1 MYDHAS
7 EINKHIW
14 HLETMSWSRAMASIK
29 AATERDPREAS
40 NRQASKPVPSRLV
53 IYLLLCLLVFCAPD
67 VPAAEIAVCFTP
79 EYGLTP
85 SCTQKVVEALTG
97 AKQSVLV
104 QAYSFTS
111 APIAKALV
119 DAHRRGVQVKVI
131 LDRSNR
137 TAHYSAATF
146 LAHAGIPVWIDAQH
160 AIAHNKI
167 MIIDDSTILTGSFN
181 FTKAAE
187 QQNAE
192 NLLTIR
198 DAALAEQY
206 TVNWQKHLQHSEPY
220 EGGAALSSEKSTVAA
235 ERPPIHPGAV
245 RGNKRSHIYQWPGCS
260 SYDTISERNRVEFPS
275 AQAAAAAGYRPAHN
289 CP

>member
-1 MYDHAS
+1 VD
-7 EINKHIW
+7 
-14 HLETMSWSRAMASIK
+14 
-29 AATERDPREAS
+29 
-40 NRQASKPVPSRLV
+40 
-53 IYLLLCLLVFCAPD
+53 
-67 VPAAEIAVCFTP
+67 
-79 EYGLTP
+79 
-85 SCTQKVVEALTG
+85 ALSG
-97 AKQSVLV
+97 AKNSVLV

-119 DAHRRGVQVKVI
+119 DAHRRGVDVKVI

-146 LAHAGIPVWIDAQH
+146 LAHAGIPVWIDARH

-167 MIIDDSTILTGSFN
+167 MIIDGNTILTGSFN

-192 NLLTIR
+192 NLVTIR
-198 DAALAEQY
+198 DAALAGQY
-206 TVNWQKHLQHSEPY
+206 AANWQKHLEHSEPY
-220 EGGAALSSEKSTVAA
+220 GGGATATTSSAQRTATA
-235 ERPPIHPGAV
+235 EEPPPTHQGVV

-260 SYDTISERNRVEFPS
+260 SYDTISVQNRVEFPS
-275 AQAAAAAGYRPAHN
+275 AQAAEAAGYRPAHN

>member
-1 MYDHAS
+1 
-7 EINKHIW
+7 
-14 HLETMSWSRAMASIK
+14 MSWSRATASSK
-29 AATERDPREAS
+29 AATARGPRES
-40 NRQASKPVPSRLV
+40 SDPQARKPAPSRLI
-53 IYLLLCLLVFCAPD
+53 IYLLLGLLVFCPPYVLAD
-67 VPAAEIAVCFTP
+67 EITVCFTP
-79 EYGLTP
+79 EYGRTP
-85 SCTQKVVEALTG
+85 SCTQEVVDALTS
-97 AKQSVLV
+97 AKQSILV

-119 DAHRRGVQVKVI
+119 DAHRRGVDVKVI

-146 LAHAGIPVWIDAQH
+146 LAHAGIPVWIDTRH

-167 MIIDDSTILTGSFN
+167 MIIDGNTILTGSFN

-198 DAALAEQY
+198 DATLANQY
-206 TVNWQKHLQHSEPY
+206 TANWQKHLEHSEPY
-220 EGGAALSSEKSTVAA
+220 GGGATATASSPQRTAAA
-235 ERPPIHPGAV
+235 EEPLPTHQGVV

-260 SYDTISERNRVEFPS
+260 SYDKISAQNRVEFPS
-275 AQAAAAAGYRPAHN
+275 AQTAEAAGYRPAHN

>member
-1 MYDHAS
+1 
-7 EINKHIW
+7 
-14 HLETMSWSRAMASIK
+14 MSWPLATASIR
-29 AATERDPREAS
+29 AATERDPRESS
-40 NRQASKPVPSRLV
+40 NRQARKPVPSGLV
-53 IYLLLCLLVFCAPD
+53 IYLLLGLLVFCTPY
-67 VPAAEIAVCFTP
+67 VLAAEIAVCFTP
-79 EYGLTP
+79 EYGMTP
-85 SCTQKVVEALTG
+85 SCAQEVVDALTG
-97 AKQSVLV
+97 ARKSVLV

-119 DAHRRGVQVKVI
+119 DAHRRGVEVKVI

-146 LAHAGIPVWIDAQH
+146 LDHAGIPVWIDAQH
-160 AIAHNKI
+160 AIAHNKV
-167 MIIDDSTILTGSFN
+167 MIIDGNTVLTGSFN

-192 NLLTIR
+192 NLVTIR

-206 TVNWQKHLQHSEPY
+206 TTNWQKHLQHSEPY
-220 EGGAALSSEKSTVAA
+220 GVSTTAATSSAQRAA
-235 ERPPIHPGAV
+235 TAGELPPTHQGWV

-260 SYDTISERNRVEFPS
+260 SYDKISERNRVEFPS
-275 AQAAAAAGYRPAHN
+275 AQAAKAAGYRPAHN